1 VVFREAKTALYPHSG
16 FHCFSF
22 SFEQCVSIRKVMSY
36 CCFHL
41 WKISLPLISS
51 DAKPLQ
57 LAEAIVRLA
66 IDIANNI
73 YFTDIRTSNNTYNHT
88 NYEQNQNYSIQ
99 ILNIKHNHSRT
110 DNANQTKQ
118 HGYEKYKPYPPW
130 NTLHHVWK
138 YVTFGS
144 QQRNKNWAWFK
155 GKVTPQF
162 RIFSFTENWC
172 SHSIII
178 YLLVVIPILNWED

>member
-1 VVFREAKTALYPHSG
+1 MLFREAKKALYPHSV

-36 CCFHL
+36 SYLHL
-41 WKISLPLISS
+41 WKIFLRLISS

-57 LAEAIVRLA
+57 LTEPIVRLA
-66 IDIANNI
+66 INIAKNI
-73 YFTDIRTSNNTYNHT
+73 YFTDIRTSNSTYNHT

-99 ILNIKHNHSRT
+99 IINIKYIHSRT

-130 NTLHHVWK
+130 KTLHPVWK
-138 YVTFGS
+138 YVTIGS
-144 QQRNKNWAWFK
+144 QQRKK
-155 GKVTPQF
+155 
-162 RIFSFTENWC
+162 TECGSKARWPPNLEYFHLSKFGVHIVSLYICW
-172 SHSIII
+172 
-178 YLLVVIPILNWED
+178 